1 MVEVKEKTTAD
12 KKTDQVQ
19 KPKAKKIAKFGIGDR
34 VRVYFE
40 IKEGKQTRQAFF
52 EGQVIAQKGG
62 GKSQTF
68 TVRRIG
74 ADRVA
79 IERIFPKNSPK
90 ISKIDLIEKG
100 KGFHR
105 AKLYYLRNKIG
116 R

>member
-1 MVEVKEKTTAD
+1 MAETKEKTD
-12 KKTDQVQ
+12 QKKTDQTS
-19 KPKAKKIAKFGIGDR
+19 KAKTKKIAEFGIGDR

-52 EGQVIAQKGG
+52 EGQVIAQKGS

-90 ISKIDLIEKG
+90 ISRIDLTEKG
-100 KGFHR
+100 GKFRR

>member
-1 MVEVKEKTTAD
+1 MARE
-12 KKTDQVQ
+12 KKTKQ
-19 KPKAKKIAKFGIGDR
+19 KKSTNQANNQNIEKMAKFDIGDR

-52 EGQVIAQKGG
+52 EGQVIAQKGS
-62 GKSQTF
+62 GKGQTF

-74 ADRVA
+74 ADRVP

-90 ISKIDLIEKG
+90 IAKIDSVEKG
-100 KGFHR
+100 KGFRR

>member
-1 MVEVKEKTTAD
+1 MTKKEKTKQ
-12 KKTDQVQ
+12 KKSTDQTDN
-19 KPKAKKIAKFGIGDR
+19 KNIEKIAKFDIGDR

-40 IKEGKQTRQAFF
+40 IKEGKQTHQTFF
-52 EGQVIAQKGG
+52 EGQVIAQKGS

-68 TVRRIG
+68 TVRKIG
-74 ADRVA
+74 TDRVP

-90 ISKIDLIEKG
+90 ISKIDLVEKG
-100 KGFHR
+100 KGFRR